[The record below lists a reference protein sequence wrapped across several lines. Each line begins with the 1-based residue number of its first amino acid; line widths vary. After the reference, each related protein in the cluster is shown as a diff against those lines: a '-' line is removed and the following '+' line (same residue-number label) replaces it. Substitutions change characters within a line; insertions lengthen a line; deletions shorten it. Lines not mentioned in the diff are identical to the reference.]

1 MFKQIEGLLTSEEVA
16 ELNRIADSSEF
27 VDGRVSNPHNQ
38 AKQNLQLHDPKVID
52 ATARKLID
60 ALMRCEDFRNF
71 AFPRVIAPPII
82 TAYRPGMKYGLH
94 PDAAFMQLGKSL
106 MRSDISCT
114 VFLSDPAS
122 YDGGELH
129 ISLGEQDVLIKMP
142 AGSVV
147 LYPSNTLHQVRE
159 VTRGE
164 RRVGLTFIESRIVDP
179 DNRELLYELNEV
191 AALEGLNMDWE
202 NYVRLQRVQ
211 MGLLRKWAV
220 GS

>member
-1 MFKQIEGLLTSEEVA
+1 MFKLIEDLLSEAEVA
-16 ELNRIADSSEF
+16 ELNRIADDSQF
-27 VDGRVSNPHNQ
+27 VDGRVSNPHNK
-38 AKQNLQLHDPKVID
+38 AKQNLQLHDGKVIET
-52 ATARKLID
+52 TARMIIE
-60 ALMRCEDFRNF
+60 ALMRSEEFRNF

-94 PDAAFMQLGKSL
+94 PDAAFMQLGNSL

-114 VFLSDPAS
+114 VFLSDPDS
-122 YDGGELH
+122 YDGGELQ
-129 ISLGEQDVLIKMP
+129 ISLGEQDVKIKLS

-147 LYPSNTLHQVRE
+147 LYPSTTLHQVLE

-164 RRVGLTFIESRIVDP
+164 RRVGLSFIESRIVDP
-179 DNRELLYELNEV
+179 ENRELLYELNEV
-191 AALEGLNMDWE
+191 AALEGLKMDWD

-211 MGLLRKWAV
+211 MALLRRWAI